1 MMGGADPD
9 DGKEE
14 ERSDETFEPTFYHH
28 LPESL
33 YSDAIGAY
41 EIRGCLDLTPG
52 CGDLARACLLGRVP
66 YLGLGMSDLHCSL
79 LKAQLVDFVKMLMRS
94 EGSTFYSPE
103 WAAAASE
110 ARLTRATRRRRSALL
125 TPMPSLNPSSL
136 PRSLSLLRRP
146 RKIRKMMKSWSKT
159 RILLLSERSLWES
172 VSRWPLNWPIWV
184 AAPCILLTCCW
195 SFIEAWSAISA
206 ILIKTSNFH
215 WLISSHIFD
224 LANLT

>member
-14 ERSDETFEPTFYHH
+14 ERSDESFEPAFFHH

-33 YSDAIGAY
+33 YSDALGAY

-52 CGDLARACLLGRVP
+52 CGDLARACLLRRIP

-79 LKAQLVDFVKMLMRS
+79 LKAQLVEYVKMLMRS

-110 ARLTRATRRRRSALL
+110 AKGDEKDNKKRAADSNAKPEPVKPAKKPKPAKKTKKDKKNDEELVEDTDSA
-125 TPMPSLNPSSL
+125 SEWVD
-136 PRSLSLLRRP
+136 LLR
-146 RKIRKMMKSWSKT
+146 
-159 RILLLSERSLWES
+159 L
-172 VSRWPLNWPIWV
+172 LNWPIWV
-184 AAPCILLTCCW
+184 AAGVSLRPFRRFW
-195 SFIEAWSAISA
+195 QDF
-206 ILIKTSNFH
+206 KFH
-215 WLISSHIFD
+215 WLISSHFWLGQFD
-224 LANLT
+224 LAI

>member
-1 MMGGADPD
+1 MYGAKMMGGADPD

-110 ARLTRATRRRRSALL
+110 AKGNEKEKKRPADANAKPEPVKPAKKPKPAKKTKKDKKDDEELIEDTDSA
-125 TPMPSLNPSSL
+125 
-136 PRSLSLLRRP
+136 
-146 RKIRKMMKSWSKT
+146 
-159 RILLLSERSLWES
+159 SE
-172 VSRWPLNWPIWV
+172 
-184 AAPCILLTCCW
+184 
-195 SFIEAWSAISA
+195 
-206 ILIKTSNFH
+206 
-215 WLISSHIFD
+215 
-224 LANLT
+224 

>member
-1 MMGGADPD
+1 MYGAKMMGGADPD

-66 YLGLGMSDLHCSL
+66 YLGLGTSDLHCSL

-110 ARLTRATRRRRSALL
+110 AKGDEKLKDSKKRQLPKPADANAKPEPVKPAKKTKTTKKTKKEDEELIEDTDSA
-125 TPMPSLNPSSL
+125 
-136 PRSLSLLRRP
+136 
-146 RKIRKMMKSWSKT
+146 
-159 RILLLSERSLWES
+159 SE
-172 VSRWPLNWPIWV
+172 
-184 AAPCILLTCCW
+184 
-195 SFIEAWSAISA
+195 
-206 ILIKTSNFH
+206 
-215 WLISSHIFD
+215 
-224 LANLT
+224 